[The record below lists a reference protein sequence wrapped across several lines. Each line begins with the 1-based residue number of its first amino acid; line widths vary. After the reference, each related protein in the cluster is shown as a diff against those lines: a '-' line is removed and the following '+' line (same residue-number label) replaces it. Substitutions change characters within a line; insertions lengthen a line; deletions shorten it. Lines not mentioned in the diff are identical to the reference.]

1 MRCLLLLAHAARAEL
16 YVNCMAAEDSNPLGM
31 GCHSVNQDVL
41 HMLDY
46 CSAPS
51 DDNIQGW
58 KIKYVGRLVDYTK
71 PTSTRLLRSRE
82 EHQLQNH
89 RREQSEERDLKSS
102 CGYCC
107 HTGLSAG
114 GRMAC
119 CLYGGNQYSYCGSPT
134 GDRRLA
140 STKNIIAEEIDT
152 SETPLDATIMLE
164 ADMAAI
170 TKQCTK
176 DFKNLAKE
184 YAHNSFP
191 HCIGSFQNVF
201 CQTVQ
206 VFAA

>member
-1 MRCLLLLAHAARAEL
+1 MSSICAVLLLAHAARAEL
-16 YVNCMAAEDSNPLGM
+16 YVNCMGAEDSNPLGM

-58 KIKYVGRLVDYTK
+58 KMKYVGRLVDYTK

-119 CLYGGNQYSYCGSPT
+119 CLYGGNQYSLWISNGRQKIGEYQKHHCRR
-134 GDRRLA
+134 DRQFRDPVGCHHHA
-140 STKNIIAEEIDT
+140 RGGHGRDHKAVH
-152 SETPLDATIMLE
+152 
-164 ADMAAI
+164 
-170 TKQCTK
+170 Q
-176 DFKNLAKE
+176 
-184 YAHNSFP
+184 
-191 HCIGSFQNVF
+191 GFQESSQGV
-201 CQTVQ
+201 CP
-206 VFAA
+206 